1 MVCWVTS
8 PIFHH
13 PESRIR
19 IMNVSFF
26 FSAMCYPPLNQTLF
40 TVESEARIRFPD
52 FIRCRTI
59 LTGQN
64 GRTQKQG
71 NRWRGRN
78 LTCSQ
83 ILMPQRRKG
92 RGWRKAQK
100 WQLSRF
106 DNSQNVKM
114 TSEQEIDRNVGK

>member
-52 FIRCRTI
+52 FNRCRTI

-71 NRWRGRN
+71 NRWRRKEPHLQSN
-78 LTCSQ
+78 LDAAKTERPR
-83 ILMPQRRKG
+83 M
-92 RGWRKAQK
+92 AQSPK
-100 WQLSRF
+100 VVTF
-106 DNSQNVKM
+106 
-114 TSEQEIDRNVGK
+114 TF